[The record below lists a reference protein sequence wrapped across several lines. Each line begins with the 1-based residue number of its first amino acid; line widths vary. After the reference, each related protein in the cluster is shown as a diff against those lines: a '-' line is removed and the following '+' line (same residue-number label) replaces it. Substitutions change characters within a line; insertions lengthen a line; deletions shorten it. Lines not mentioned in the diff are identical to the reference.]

1 MIAVEL
7 RDVASVDDA
16 RMGRLAGQLV
26 RVAIEA
32 VAMDRAAA
40 AFGLAMAIVL
50 DVTADDDEL
59 PEPIV
64 MACLDGM
71 ILKQNL
77 ASAGRID
84 GRSRAENRR

>member
-1 MIAVEL
+1 MISVEPEN
-7 RDVASVDDA
+7 VAAVDDA

-50 DVTADDDEL
+50 DAAADDDEL
-59 PEPIV
+59 PESIV
-64 MACLDGM
+64 MGCWDGM
-71 ILKQNL
+71 VLKQNL